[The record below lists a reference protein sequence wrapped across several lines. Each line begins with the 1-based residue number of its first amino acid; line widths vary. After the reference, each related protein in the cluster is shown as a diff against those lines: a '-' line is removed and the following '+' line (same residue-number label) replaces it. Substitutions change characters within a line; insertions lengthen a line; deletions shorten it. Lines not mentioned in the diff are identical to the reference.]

1 MRVAHTQRDKVTY
14 PTRGNETDFLTG
26 DGRAGNRRRLTNVLV
41 VTTTVR
47 MVNGVHSNTTSTR
60 PAKQEISILQAT
72 YTKSYA
78 LVTLGLVFVERT
90 TSLE

>member
-26 DGRAGNRRRLTNVLV
+26 DGRAGDGRRLTDVLV

-47 MVNGVHSNTTSTR
+47 VINRVHGNTTSTR
-60 PAKQEISILQAT
+60 PAAKKTL
-72 YTKSYA
+72 
-78 LVTLGLVFVERT
+78 LVLLCRNTI
-90 TSLE
+90 